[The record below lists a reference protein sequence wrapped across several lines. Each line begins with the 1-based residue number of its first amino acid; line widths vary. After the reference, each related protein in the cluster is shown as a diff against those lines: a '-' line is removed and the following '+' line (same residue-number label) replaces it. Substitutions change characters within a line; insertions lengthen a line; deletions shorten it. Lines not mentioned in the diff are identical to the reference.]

1 METVVSQVCLQLGE
15 GWLSAVSTGHVAKFG
30 SCVLFLFTPF
40 LLLKTPP
47 IPSPSERGC
56 GCPHTTSFATNGLH
70 SGQQVLLSSEGREEA
85 QVRRWGRGVLGIPCR
100 EEEDH

>member
-1 METVVSQVCLQLGE
+1 METVISQVSLQLGE
-15 GWLSAVSTGHVAKFG
+15 AWLSVVSARHIAKCG

-56 GCPHTTSFATNGLH
+56 GRPHTTSFATNRLH
-70 SGQQVLLSSEGREEA
+70 SGQQVPLGSEG
-85 QVRRWGRGVLGIPCR
+85 
-100 EEEDH
+100 